1 MRAVWKRPAK
11 KNKINS
17 FFMKIKL
24 DIISVT
30 GYIYPVI
37 EIIRLGEKNDSRR
50 KTQERDIK
58 IHRQYGNRC

>member
-17 FFMKIKL
+17 FFIKIKL
-24 DIISVT
+24 DIISIR

-37 EIIRLGEKNDSRR
+37 EIIRLGEKICTN
-50 KTQERDIK
+50 
-58 IHRQYGNRC
+58 